1 MKKSTEK
8 HSKMRRLYR
17 SLPCESLEEG
27 EFLPTQWLTNWLGDD
42 EKLGPIDTSALLCEH
57 EKLNPEKFREFKLVS
72 SATVFT

>member
-27 EFLPTQWLTNWLGDD
+27 EFLPIQWLTNWLGDD

-72 SATVFT
+72 SAAVFT